1 MTIEDAVA
9 ALHRLGRHELDHN
22 PLLAALLQK
31 GGSLLSFQKGG
42 LRGHKATSA
51 TEPNTATPAPGSGVF
66 MALTMLNDMI
76 SEAEHKLD
84 LEEVRCAE
92 FEQKQLELME
102 QTRQDIAAYNA
113 IASEARAEILA
124 AQTQIEMLL
133 QKIPE
138 LNDQLAQLLAKCA
151 SEISSL
157 RAQLAVLEG
166 DITVINRVVAMTNC
180 AQSASLLQLNLF
192 RCEGAKSVQFVNH
205 ALNKAASSLKS
216 DVAKEGMQR
225 QLAKIFQETKQVS
238 TALTQ
243 FDPPAAPTS
252 AKPDDDKATAKCSVA
267 SSPVC
272 HKMLDRFLAIQT
284 DIVDKR
290 DSLSEQ
296 LKETEQRC
304 ETDKVNFE
312 SQIQTFETRLKDQ
325 QAQLAMST
333 KKQNDAEEQSR
344 LKSQQLVRIN
354 DEYVKTMAECKANI
368 EELHSEICGAKKIR
382 KEIFKM
388 SDLTALVSDCEVS
401 DWVPGECTVTCGGG
415 MQQLNR
421 SISILPAYGG
431 AACPPLSMDRVCND
445 FPCPVDCEVGTWSGW
460 STCSAD
466 CGGGVQQRTR
476 SVITVPQHGGVRCG
490 ETTETEPCNM
500 QSCDRDCEL
509 ADWTAWGPCSKE
521 CDGGL
526 TERFRHVSEPA
537 HGHGTCPESLSEERS
552 EFMECNTQ
560 LCIPFG
566 TSPNTPLLCG
576 SANFPVKQDIVILL
590 DGSGSLGQTG
600 WEAVKAAGTALANA
614 FYKDADNGA
623 QVAVE
628 LFGGPRYWSDF
639 DACTGSLSA
648 GQTPP
653 NMETTCGLS
662 WVSHFSTDSAEIS
675 NAIAGLTWPQST
687 TFTSGA
693 LAAAS
698 NELSNGRADAQSIV
712 FVITDGRPLRRA
724 NTREQ
729 SRALRDRARLIWIPV
744 TRFAPLSDVRRWASR
759 PARDNVIVVDDFAT
773 LSEQSTV
780 NDLVAASCPNVHV

>member
-22 PLLAALLQK
+22 PLLAALLQR

-42 LRGHKATSA
+42 LRGHKTTSA
-51 TEPNTATPAPGSGVF
+51 TAPNTNTPAPGSGVF

-124 AQTQIEMLL
+124 AQTQIDMLV

-138 LNDQLAQLLAKCA
+138 LNESLAQLLAKCA
-151 SEISSL
+151 TEISSL

-192 RCEGAKSVQFVNH
+192 RCEGKKSVQFVNH
-205 ALNKAASSLKS
+205 ALDKAASSLKS
-216 DVAKEGMQR
+216 DVAKQGMQR
-225 QLAKIFQETKQVS
+225 QLTETLKDTKKAN

-252 AKPDDDKATAKCSVA
+252 AKPEDDKATAKCSVA

-296 LKETEQRC
+296 LRETEQRC
-304 ETDKVNFE
+304 ETDKANFE
-312 SQIQTFETRLKDQ
+312 AQIAAFETRLKDQ

-354 DEYVKTMAECKANI
+354 DEYVKTMEECKGNI
-368 EELHSEICGAKKIR
+368 EELRSEICGAKKIR

-415 MQQLNR
+415 MQMLNR

-431 AACPPLSMDRVCND
+431 AACPPLTMDRVCND
-445 FPCPVDCEVGTWSGW
+445 VPCPIDCEVETWSGW

-466 CGGGVQQRTR
+466 CGGGVKQRVR
-476 SVITVPQHGGVRCG
+476 SVITTPQHGGVRCG

-500 QSCDRDCEL
+500 QSCDKDCVL
-509 ADWTAWGPCSKE
+509 AEWTPWGPCSKE

-526 TERFRHVSEPA
+526 QERFRHISEPLV
-537 HGHGTCPESLSEERS
+537 GQGTCPEANSEERE
-552 EFMECNTQ
+552 EFKECNTQ

-566 TSPNTPLLCG
+566 TSPNTPLHCG
-576 SANFPVKQDIVILL
+576 SASHPVMQDIVILL
-590 DGSGSLGQTG
+590 DGSGSLGQAG
-600 WEAVKAAGTALANA
+600 WEAVKTAGVALANA
-614 FYKDADNGA
+614 FYKD
-623 QVAVE
+623 E
-628 LFGGPRYWSDF
+628 
-639 DACTGSLSA
+639 
-648 GQTPP
+648 
-653 NMETTCGLS
+653 
-662 WVSHFSTDSAEIS
+662 
-675 NAIAGLTWPQST
+675 
-687 TFTSGA
+687 
-693 LAAAS
+693 
-698 NELSNGRADAQSIV
+698 
-712 FVITDGRPLRRA
+712 
-724 NTREQ
+724 
-729 SRALRDRARLIWIPV
+729 DR
-744 TRFAPLSDVRRWASR
+744 
-759 PARDNVIVVDDFAT
+759 
-773 LSEQSTV
+773 
-780 NDLVAASCPNVHV
+780 

>member
-92 FEQKQLELME
+92 FEAKQLELME

-138 LNDQLAQLLAKCA
+138 LNEQLKQLLAKCA

-225 QLAKIFQETKQVS
+225 QLAQIFQETKQVN

-296 LKETEQRC
+296 LKETETRC
-304 ETDKVNFE
+304 ETDKANFE
-312 SQIQTFETRLKDQ
+312 AQIQTFETRLKDQ

-354 DEYVKTMAECKANI
+354 DEYVKTMKECKGNI
-368 EELHSEICGAKKIR
+368 EQLHSEICGAKKIR
-382 KEIFKM
+382 KEIYKM

-415 MQQLNR
+415 MQMLNR
-421 SISILPAYGG
+421 TISILPAYGG
-431 AACPPLSMDRVCND
+431 AECPPLTMDRVCND
-445 FPCPVDCEVGTWSGW
+445 VPCPIDCEVEMWSGW

-466 CGGGVQQRTR
+466 CGGGVKQRVR
-476 SVITVPQHGGVRCG
+476 SVITQPQHGGVRCG
-490 ETTETEPCNM
+490 ETSEAEPCNM
-500 QSCDRDCEL
+500 QSCDKDCVL
-509 ADWTAWGPCSKE
+509 AEWTPWGPCSKE

-526 TERFRHVSEPA
+526 QERVRHISEPLV
-537 HGHGTCPESLSEERS
+537 GQGSCPEATSEARQ
-552 EFMECNTQ
+552 EFLECNTQ

-566 TSPNTPLLCG
+566 TSPDTPLHCG
-576 SANFPVKQDIVILL
+576 SASHPVMQDIVILL
-590 DGSGSLGQTG
+590 DGSGSLGETG
-600 WEAVKAAGTALANA
+600 WEAVKAAGVALANA
-614 FYKDADNGA
+614 FYKDEDRGA
-623 QVAVE
+623 KVAVE
-628 LFGGPRYWSDF
+628 LFGGPRYWSDYE
-639 DACTGSLSA
+639 ACTGHLSA

-653 NMETTCGLS
+653 NMATTCGLS
-662 WVSHFSTDSAEIS
+662 WVSHFSTDSD
-675 NAIAGLTWPQST
+675 AIATAIEGLEWPRST

-693 LAAAS
+693 LANAA
-698 NELSNGRADAQSIV
+698 NELANGRADAQSIV
-712 FVITDGRPLRRA
+712 FVITDGRPLRRS

-729 SRALRDRARLIWIPV
+729 ARVLRDRARLIWVPV
-744 TRFAPLSDVRRWASR
+744 TRFAPIDQIMKWASE
-759 PARDNVIVVDDFAT
+759 PAHENVLVVEDFST
-773 LSEQSTV
+773 LAEQSTV
-780 NDLVAASCPNVHV
+780 NDMVSSMCPNVHV

>member
-102 QTRQDIAAYNA
+102 QTRQDIAMYNA

-124 AQTQIEMLL
+124 AQTQIDMLV

-138 LNDQLAQLLAKCA
+138 LNDTLAQLLQKCA
-151 SEISSL
+151 TEIEAL

-166 DITVINRVVAMTNC
+166 DITVMNRVVAMTNC
-180 AQSASLLQLNLF
+180 AQSSSLLQLNLV
-192 RCEGAKSVQFVNH
+192 RCAESSPIQFVNH
-205 ALNKAASSLKS
+205 AVKKAVAGLKS
-216 DVAKEGMQR
+216 DVAKHGLQR
-225 QLAKIFQETKQVS
+225 ELAQVFKETKKVKS
-238 TALTQ
+238 ALVQ

-252 AKPDDDKATAKCSVA
+252 AKPDTDKANAKCTVA
-267 SSPVC
+267 TNPAC

-296 LKETEQRC
+296 LRETEQRC
-304 ETDKVNFE
+304 ETDKANLE
-312 SQIQTFETRLKDQ
+312 AQIAAFETRLKDQ
-325 QAQLAMST
+325 QMELAMAT

-368 EELHSEICGAKKIR
+368 EQLHSEICGAKKIR

-415 MQQLNR
+415 MQMLNR

-431 AACPPLSMDRVCND
+431 AECPPLSMDRVCND
-445 FPCPVDCEVGTWSGW
+445 VPCPIDCEVDVWSGW
-460 STCSAD
+460 STCTAD
-466 CGGGVQQRTR
+466 CGGGVTQRVR
-476 SVITVPQHGGVRCG
+476 NVITNPQHGGVRCG
-490 ETTETEPCNM
+490 ETSESEPCNM
-500 QSCDRDCEL
+500 QSCDKDCTL
-509 ADWTAWGPCSKE
+509 TDWTVWGACSKE

-526 TERFRHVSEPA
+526 QERFRHVSTPA
-537 HGHGTCPESLSEERS
+537 QGQGTCPESLSKERS
-552 EFMECNTQ
+552 EYKECNTQ

-566 TSPNTPLLCG
+566 TSPNTPLHCG
-576 SANFPVKQDIVILL
+576 SASHPVMQDIVILL
-590 DGSGSLGQTG
+590 DGSGSLGQAG
-600 WEAVKAAGTALANA
+600 WEAVKTAGVALANA
-614 FYKDADNGA
+614 FYKDEDRGA
-623 QVAVE
+623 KVAVE
-628 LFGGPRYWSDF
+628 LFGGPRYWSDY
-639 DACTGSLSA
+639 DACTGHLTA

-653 NMETTCGLS
+653 DMASVCGLS
-662 WVSHFSTDSAEIS
+662 WVSHFSTDSA
-675 NAIAGLTWPQST
+675 AIASAIEGLTWPRST

-693 LAAAS
+693 LALAA
-698 NELSNGRADAQSIV
+698 NELSNGRAEAQSIV
-712 FVITDGRPLRRA
+712 FVITDGRPLRWT
-724 NTREQ
+724 NTRAQ
-729 SRALRDRARLIWIPV
+729 ARLLRQKARLIWVPV
-744 TRFAPLSDVRRWASR
+744 TKFAPLDDVRKWASR
-759 PARDNVIVVDDFAT
+759 PVRDNVIVVDDFAT
-773 LSEQSTV
+773 LAEQSTV
-780 NDLVAASCPNVHV
+780 NDMVSSTCPNVHV

>member
-84 LEEVRCAE
+84 LEEVRGAE

-102 QTRQDIAAYNA
+102 QTRQDIAMYNA

-124 AQTQIEMLL
+124 AQTQIDMLV

-138 LNDQLAQLLAKCA
+138 LNDSLAQLLQKCA
-151 SEISSL
+151 TEISSL

-166 DITVINRVVAMTNC
+166 DIQVMNRVVAMTNC
-180 AQSASLLQLNLF
+180 AQSSALLQLNLV
-192 RCEGAKSVQFVNH
+192 RCADVKGPIQFVNH
-205 ALNKAASSLKS
+205 AVKKAVAGLKS
-216 DVAKEGMQR
+216 DVAKHGLQR
-225 QLAKIFQETKQVS
+225 ELAQVFKETKKVQS
-238 TALTQ
+238 ALVQ

-252 AKPDDDKATAKCSVA
+252 DKPDHDKANAKCTVA
-267 SSPVC
+267 TNPAC

-296 LKETEQRC
+296 LRETEQRC
-304 ETDKVNFE
+304 ETDKANLE
-312 SQIQTFETRLKDQ
+312 AQIASFETRLKDQ
-325 QAQLAMST
+325 QMELAMAT

-368 EELHSEICGAKKIR
+368 EQLHSEICGAKKIR

-445 FPCPVDCEVGTWSGW
+445 FPCPVDCEVDTWSGW
-460 STCSAD
+460 SSCSAD
-466 CGGGVQQRTR
+466 CGGGVQQRSR

-500 QSCDRDCEL
+500 QSCDRDCVL

-526 TERFRHVSEPA
+526 QERLRHISEPLV
-537 HGHGTCPESLSEERS
+537 GQGTCPDASSEDRQ
-552 EFMECNTQ
+552 EFLECNTQ

-566 TSPNTPLLCG
+566 TSPDTPLHCG
-576 SANFPVKQDIVILL
+576 SASHPVMQDVVILL
-590 DGSGSLGQTG
+590 DGSGSLGEAG
-600 WEAVKAAGTALANA
+600 WEAVKAAGVALANA
-614 FYKDADNGA
+614 FYKDEAAGA
-623 QVAVE
+623 KVAVE
-628 LFGGPRYWSDF
+628 LFGGPRYWSDY
-639 DACTGSLSA
+639 DACTGHLTA

-653 NMETTCGLS
+653 DMATTCGLS
-662 WVSHFSTDSAEIS
+662 WVSHFSTDSA
-675 NAIAGLTWPQST
+675 AITAAIEGLEWPRST

-693 LAAAS
+693 LALAA
-698 NELSNGRADAQSIV
+698 NELANGRADAQSIV
-712 FVITDGRPLRRA
+712 FVITDGRPLRRS
-724 NTREQ
+724 NTRAQ
-729 SRALRDRARLIWIPV
+729 SRLLRKKAR
-744 TRFAPLSDVRRWASR
+744 
-759 PARDNVIVVDDFAT
+759 VVD
-773 LSEQSTV
+773 SGYQ
-780 NDLVAASCPNVHV
+780 

>member
-42 LRGHKATSA
+42 LRGHKTTSA
-51 TEPNTATPAPGSGVF
+51 TAPNTDTPAPGSGVF

-92 FEQKQLELME
+92 FEAKQLELME

-124 AQTQIEMLL
+124 AQTQIDMLV

-180 AQSASLLQLNLF
+180 AQSASLLQLNLV
-192 RCEGAKSVQFVNH
+192 RCEGKKSVQFVNH

-216 DVAKEGMQR
+216 DIAKQGMQR
-225 QLAKIFQETKQVS
+225 QLAQIFQETKQVN

-304 ETDKVNFE
+304 ETDKANFE
-312 SQIQTFETRLKDQ
+312 AQIAAFETRPKDQ

-354 DEYVKTMAECKANI
+354 DEYVKTMEECKGNI

-415 MQQLNR
+415 MQMLNR
-421 SISILPAYGG
+421 SVSIQPAYGG
-431 AACPPLSMDRVCND
+431 AECPPLTMDRVCND
-445 FPCPVDCEVGTWSGW
+445 IPCPIDCEVGTWSGW

-466 CGGGVQQRTR
+466 CGGGVKQRVR
-476 SVITVPQHGGVRCG
+476 SVTRTPQHGGARCG

-509 ADWTAWGPCSKE
+509 AEWTAWGPCSKE

-537 HGHGTCPESLSEERS
+537 HGHGTCPESL
-552 EFMECNTQ
+552 
-560 LCIPFG
+560 
-566 TSPNTPLLCG
+566 
-576 SANFPVKQDIVILL
+576 
-590 DGSGSLGQTG
+590 
-600 WEAVKAAGTALANA
+600 
-614 FYKDADNGA
+614 
-623 QVAVE
+623 
-628 LFGGPRYWSDF
+628 
-639 DACTGSLSA
+639 
-648 GQTPP
+648 
-653 NMETTCGLS
+653 
-662 WVSHFSTDSAEIS
+662 
-675 NAIAGLTWPQST
+675 
-687 TFTSGA
+687 
-693 LAAAS
+693 
-698 NELSNGRADAQSIV
+698 
-712 FVITDGRPLRRA
+712 
-724 NTREQ
+724 
-729 SRALRDRARLIWIPV
+729 
-744 TRFAPLSDVRRWASR
+744 
-759 PARDNVIVVDDFAT
+759 
-773 LSEQSTV
+773 
-780 NDLVAASCPNVHV
+780 

>member
-166 DITVINRVVAMTNC
+166 DIAVINRVVAMTNC
-180 AQSASLLQLNLF
+180 AQSSSLLQLNLI
-192 RCEGAKSVQFVNH
+192 RCEGKKSVQFVNH

-216 DVAKEGMQR
+216 DVAKQGLQR
-225 QLAKIFQETKQVS
+225 QLAQIFQETKQVN

-243 FDPPAAPTS
+243 FNPPAAPTS
-252 AKPDDDKATAKCSVA
+252 AKPEDDKATAKCSVA

-296 LKETEQRC
+296 LKETEERC
-304 ETDKVNFE
+304 ETDKANFE
-312 SQIQTFETRLKDQ
+312 AQIATFETRLKDQ
-325 QAQLAMST
+325 QAQLAMAT

-354 DEYVKTMAECKANI
+354 DEYVKTMKECKGNI

-382 KEIFKM
+382 KEIYKM

-415 MQQLNR
+415 MQMLNR
-421 SISILPAYGG
+421 SVSILPAYGG
-431 AACPPLSMDRVCND
+431 AECPPLSMDRVCND
-445 FPCPVDCEVGTWSGW
+445 FPCPVDCEVESWSGW

-466 CGGGVQQRTR
+466 CGGGVKQRTR
-476 SVITVPQHGGVRCG
+476 SVITVPQHGGTRCG
-490 ETTETEPCNM
+490 ETTEAEPCNM

-526 TERFRHVSEPA
+526 QERFRHVATPA
-537 HGHGTCPESLSEERS
+537 HGQGTCPERLSEERS
-552 EFMECNTQ
+552 EYLECNTQ

-566 TSPNTPLLCG
+566 PSPNTPLHCG
-576 SANFPVKQDIVILL
+576 SASHPVMQDIVILL
-590 DGSGSLGQTG
+590 DGSGSLGQAG
-600 WEAVKAAGTALANA
+600 WEAVKTAGVALANA
-614 FYKDADNGA
+614 FYKDEDAGA

-628 LFGGPRYWSDF
+628 LFGGPRYWSDYH
-639 DACTGSLSA
+639 ACTGHLTA

-653 NMETTCGLS
+653 DMASVCGLS
-662 WVSHFSTDSAEIS
+662 WVSHFSTDSA
-675 NAIAGLTWPQST
+675 AIASAIEGLTWPRST

-693 LAAAS
+693 LALAA
-698 NELSNGRADAQSIV
+698 NELANGRADAQSIV

-724 NTREQ
+724 NTRAQ
-729 SRALRDRARLIWIPV
+729 ATLLREKARLIWIPV
-744 TRFAPLSDVRRWASR
+744 TKFAPIDDVMSRASE
-759 PARDNVIVVDDFAT
+759 PAHENVIVVDDFET
-773 LSEQSTV
+773 LSEQATV
-780 NDLVAASCPNVHV
+780 NDLVSTSCPDVHV

>member
-124 AQTQIEMLL
+124 AQTQIDMLV

-138 LNDQLAQLLAKCA
+138 LNESLAQLLAKCA
-151 SEISSL
+151 TEISSL

-192 RCEGAKSVQFVNH
+192 RCEGKKSVQFVNH

-304 ETDKVNFE
+304 ETDKANFE
-312 SQIQTFETRLKDQ
+312 AQIQTFETRLKDQ
-325 QAQLAMST
+325 QAQLAMAT

-354 DEYVKTMAECKANI
+354 DEYVKTMEECKGNI

-401 DWVPGECTVTCGGG
+401 DWVPGECTVTCNGG

-421 SISILPAYGG
+421 SVSIQPAYGG

-445 FPCPVDCEVGTWSGW
+445 FPCPVDCEVEMWSGW

-466 CGGGVQQRTR
+466 CGGGVKQRTR
-476 SVITVPQHGGVRCG
+476 SIITNPQHGGVRCG
-490 ETTETEPCNM
+490 ETTEAEPCNM

-526 TERFRHVSEPA
+526 QERFRHVSEPA
-537 HGHGTCPESLSEERS
+537 HGHGTCPERLSEERS
-552 EFMECNTQ
+552 EYMECNTQ

-566 TSPNTPLLCG
+566 TSPDTPLHCG
-576 SANFPVKQDIVILL
+576 SASHPVMQDIVILL
-590 DGSGSLGQTG
+590 DGSGSLGQAG
-600 WEAVKAAGTALANA
+600 WEAVKAAGVALANA
-614 FYKDADNGA
+614 FYKDEDRGA
-623 QVAVE
+623 KVAVE
-628 LFGGPRYWSDF
+628 LFGGPRYWSDY
-639 DACTGSLSA
+639 DACTGHLTA

-653 NMETTCGLS
+653 DMATTCGLS
-662 WVSHFSTDSAEIS
+662 WVSHFSTDSA
-675 NAIAGLTWPQST
+675 AITAAIEGLEWPRST

-693 LAAAS
+693 LALAA
-698 NELSNGRADAQSIV
+698 NELANGRADAQSIV
-712 FVITDGRPLRRA
+712 FVITDGRPLRRS
-724 NTREQ
+724 NTRAQ
-729 SRALRDRARLIWIPV
+729 ARLLRKKARVVWIPV
-744 TRFAPLSDVRRWASR
+744 TKFAPLDDVRKWASR
-759 PARDNVIVVDDFAT
+759 PVRDNVIVVDDFAT
-773 LSEQSTV
+773 LAEQSTV
-780 NDLVAASCPNVHV
+780 NDLVASTCPNVHV

>member
-51 TEPNTATPAPGSGVF
+51 TEPNTATAAPGSGVF

-92 FEQKQLELME
+92 FEAKQLELME

-166 DITVINRVVAMTNC
+166 DIAVINRVVAMTNC
-180 AQSASLLQLNLF
+180 AQSSSLLQLNLI
-192 RCEGAKSVQFVNH
+192 RCEGKKSVQFVNH

-216 DVAKEGMQR
+216 DVAKQGLQR
-225 QLAKIFQETKQVS
+225 QLAQIFQETKQVN

-243 FDPPAAPTS
+243 FNPPAAPTS
-252 AKPDDDKATAKCSVA
+252 AKPEDDKATAKCSVA

-296 LKETEQRC
+296 LKETEERC
-304 ETDKVNFE
+304 ETDKANFE
-312 SQIQTFETRLKDQ
+312 AQIATFETRLKDQ

-354 DEYVKTMAECKANI
+354 DEYVKTMEECKGNI

-382 KEIFKM
+382 KEIYKM

-415 MQQLNR
+415 MQMLNR

-431 AACPPLSMDRVCND
+431 AECPPLTMDRVCND
-445 FPCPVDCEVGTWSGW
+445 FPCPIDCEVDTWSGW

-466 CGGGVQQRTR
+466 CGGGVKQRVR
-476 SVITVPQHGGVRCG
+476 AVITQPQNGGVRCG
-490 ETTETEPCNM
+490 ETSEAEPCNM

-526 TERFRHVSEPA
+526 QERVRHVAEPP
-537 HGHGTCPESLSEERS
+537 HGQGTCPDAISEERT
-552 EFMECNTQ
+552 EYLECNTQ
-560 LCIPFG
+560 PCIPFG
-566 TSPNTPLLCG
+566 TSPNTPLHCG
-576 SANFPVKQDIVILL
+576 SAGFPVMQDIVILL
-590 DGSGSLGQTG
+590 DGSGSLGEAG
-600 WEAVKAAGTALANA
+600 WNAVKAAGVALANA
-614 FYKDADNGA
+614 FYKDEDSGA
-623 QVAVE
+623 KVAVE
-628 LFGGPRYWSDF
+628 LFGGPRYWSDY
-639 DACTGSLSA
+639 DACTGHLTA

-653 NMETTCGLS
+653 NMATTCGLS
-662 WVSHFSTDSAEIS
+662 WVTHFSTDSDEIS
-675 NAIAGLTWPQST
+675 DAIAGLDWPQST

-712 FVITDGRPLRRA
+712 FVITDGRPLRRS
-724 NTREQ
+724 NTRAQ
-729 SRALRDRARLIWIPV
+729 SKLLREKARLIWIPV
-744 TRFAPLSDVRRWASR
+744 TKFAPIDDVMTWASH
-759 PARDNVIVVDDFAT
+759 PPHENVIVVDDFET
-773 LSEQSTV
+773 LSEQATV
-780 NDLVAASCPNVHV
+780 NDLVSTSCPDVHV

>member
-51 TEPNTATPAPGSGVF
+51 TEPNTATAAPGSGVF
-66 MALTMLNDMI
+66 MALTMLNEMI

-92 FEQKQLELME
+92 FEAKQLELME

-113 IASEARAEILA
+113 IASEARAGILA

-138 LNDQLAQLLAKCA
+138 LNDSLAQLLTKC
-151 SEISSL
+151 STEISGL
-157 RAQLAVLEG
+157 KAQLAVLEG
-166 DITVINRVVAMTNC
+166 DIAVINRVVAMTNC
-180 AQSASLLQLNLF
+180 AQSSSLLQLNLI
-192 RCEGAKSVQFVNH
+192 RCEGKKSVQFVNH

-225 QLAKIFQETKQVS
+225 QLAKIFQETKQVN

-252 AKPDDDKATAKCSVA
+252 AKPDDDKAVAKCSVA

-296 LKETEQRC
+296 LKETETRC
-304 ETDKVNFE
+304 ETDKANFE
-312 SQIQTFETRLKDQ
+312 AQIQTFETRLKDQ
-325 QAQLAMST
+325 QAQLAMAT

-354 DEYVKTMAECKANI
+354 DEYVKTMKECKGNI

-382 KEIFKM
+382 KEIYKM

-415 MQQLNR
+415 MQMLNHT
-421 SISILPAYGG
+421 ISILPAYGG
-431 AACPPLSMDRVCND
+431 AECPPLTMDRVCND
-445 FPCPVDCEVGTWSGW
+445 VPCPIDCEVETWSGW

-466 CGGGVQQRTR
+466 CGGGVKQRVR
-476 SVITVPQHGGVRCG
+476 SVITQPQHGGVRCG
-490 ETTETEPCNM
+490 ETSEAEPCNM
-500 QSCDRDCEL
+500 QSCDKDCVL
-509 ADWTAWGPCSKE
+509 AEWTPWGPCSKE

-526 TERFRHVSEPA
+526 QERVRHISEPA
-537 HGHGTCPESLSEERS
+537 HGHGTCPDSTSEERS
-552 EFMECNTQ
+552 EYLECNTQ

-566 TSPNTPLLCG
+566 TSPNTPLHCG
-576 SANFPVKQDIVILL
+576 SASFPVKQDIVILL
-590 DGSGSLGQTG
+590 DGSRSLGEAG
-600 WEAVKAAGTALANA
+600 WEAVKTAGVALANA
-614 FYKDADNGA
+614 FYKDEDSGA
-623 QVAVE
+623 KVAVE

-639 DACTGSLSA
+639 HACTGHLTA

-653 NMETTCGLS
+653 NMATTCGLS
-662 WVSHFSTDSAEIS
+662 WVSHFSTDSA
-675 NAIAGLTWPQST
+675 AITSAIEGLTWPRST

-693 LAAAS
+693 LANAA
-698 NELSNGRADAQSIV
+698 NELANGRADAQSIV

-724 NTREQ
+724 NTRAQ
-729 SRALRDRARLIWIPV
+729 SELLRRKARLVWIPV
-744 TRFAPLSDVRRWASR
+744 TKFAPIDDVKTWSSK
-759 PARDNVIVVDDFAT
+759 PPRDNVIEVDDFET
-773 LSEQSTV
+773 LEQQSTV
-780 NDLVAASCPNVHV
+780 NDLVASTCPNVHV

>member
-22 PLLAALLQK
+22 PLLATLLQR

-42 LRGHKATSA
+42 LRGHKTTSA
-51 TEPNTATPAPGSGVF
+51 TAPNTATPAPGSGVF

-92 FEQKQLELME
+92 FEAKQLELME

-124 AQTQIEMLL
+124 AQTQIDMLV

-138 LNDQLAQLLAKCA
+138 LNESLAQLLAKCA
-151 SEISSL
+151 TEISSL

-180 AQSASLLQLNLF
+180 AQSSALLQLNLV
-192 RCEGAKSVQFVNH
+192 RCEGNKAIQFVNH
-205 ALNKAASSLKS
+205 AVKKAVAGLKS
-216 DVAKEGMQR
+216 DVAKHGMQR
-225 QLAKIFQETKQVS
+225 ELAQVFKETKKVKS
-238 TALTQ
+238 ALVQ

-252 AKPDDDKATAKCSVA
+252 AKPDTDKANAKCTVA
-267 SSPVC
+267 TNPAC

-296 LKETEQRC
+296 LRETEQWC
-304 ETDKVNFE
+304 ETDKANLE
-312 SQIQTFETRLKDQ
+312 AQISAFETRLKDQ
-325 QAQLAMST
+325 QMELAMAT

-354 DEYVKTMAECKANI
+354 DEYVKTMKECKGNI

-382 KEIFKM
+382 KEIYKM

-415 MQQLNR
+415 MQMLNR

-431 AACPPLSMDRVCND
+431 AECPPLSMDRVCND
-445 FPCPVDCEVGTWSGW
+445 FPCPVDCEVESWSGW

-466 CGGGVQQRTR
+466 CGGGVKQRTR

-490 ETTETEPCNM
+490 ETTEAEPCNM
-500 QSCDRDCEL
+500 ESCDRDCEL
-509 ADWTAWGPCSKE
+509 AEWTPWGPCSKE

-526 TERFRHVSEPA
+526 QERVRHISEPLI
-537 HGHGTCPESLSEERS
+537 GQGSCPEATSEERQ

-566 TSPNTPLLCG
+566 TSPDTPLHCG
-576 SANFPVKQDIVILL
+576 SASHPVMQDVVILL
-590 DGSGSLGQTG
+590 DGSGSLGETG
-600 WEAVKAAGTALANA
+600 WEAVKTAGVALANA
-614 FYKDADNGA
+614 FYKDEERGA
-623 QVAVE
+623 KVAVE
-628 LFGGPRYWSDF
+628 LFGGPRYWSDY
-639 DACTGSLSA
+639 DACTGHLTA

-653 NMETTCGLS
+653 NMATTCGLS
-662 WVSHFSTDSAEIS
+662 WVSHFSTDSA
-675 NAIAGLTWPQST
+675 AITSAIEGLTWPRST

-693 LAAAS
+693 LALAA
-698 NELSNGRADAQSIV
+698 NELANGRADAQSIV
-712 FVITDGRPLRRA
+712 FVVTDGRPLRRA
-724 NTREQ
+724 NTRAQ
-729 SRALRDRARLIWIPV
+729 ARLLRRAARLIYVPV
-744 TRFAPLSDVRRWASR
+744 TRFAPIDDVRSWASR

-773 LSEQSTV
+773 LAEQSTV
-780 NDLVAASCPNVHV
+780 NDLVASMCPNVHV